1 MNWFLRCW
9 GCVITEGVSL
19 WSTLVVEG
27 ELGDASLKM
36 DLASLKAA
44 AIIDKAAAILRP
56 RRKFQH
62 SVINLSS
69 FTLKSPPPLYYINGL
84 KWFHPYSSSYR
95 ESASNYDYLR
105 MNRTRRQKNLRR
117 DAAATLTPTNPS
129 HPRHGS
135 FGQTSARTN
144 H

>member
-1 MNWFLRCW
+1 
-9 GCVITEGVSL
+9 
-19 WSTLVVEG
+19 
-27 ELGDASLKM
+27 M
-36 DLASLKAA
+36 DLASSKAA
-44 AIIDKAAAILRP
+44 AIIDKAAAILLP

-62 SVINLSS
+62 S
-69 FTLKSPPPLYYINGL
+69 FALKSPPPLYYINGL

-117 DAAATLTPTNPS
+117 DAAGTLTPTNPS